1 MSNASLWLCPN
12 GHVIRSVNKPEGGKL
27 VIEPELPKRPEV
39 TVIDQTE
46 AVLKAE
52 QEGLK

>member
-12 GHVIRSVNKPEGGKL
+12 GYVIRSVNKPEGGKL

-39 TVIDQTE
+39 TVINQTD